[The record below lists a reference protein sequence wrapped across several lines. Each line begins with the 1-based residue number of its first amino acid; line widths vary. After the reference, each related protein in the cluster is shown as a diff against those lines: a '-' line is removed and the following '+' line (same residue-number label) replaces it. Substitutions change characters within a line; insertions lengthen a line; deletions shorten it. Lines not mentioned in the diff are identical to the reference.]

1 MIGSMAQLH
10 EYISVNCPFERVPG
24 FLADYFA
31 TMGEQGD
38 RPAVIELRAPLGEA
52 RLEREV
58 VAHLTPKPGYP
69 GYTRIGITWAPKD
82 GGPYPT
88 FEGVLSASQETDEGC
103 RLDLDGEY
111 TPPLGPVGAVF
122 DLVVGHTIAQGTADN
137 LLHHIRVVLEDAFK
151 AAA

>member
-1 MIGSMAQLH
+1 MAQLH
-10 EYISVNCPFERVPG
+10 EYISVNCPFERVPA

-31 TMGEQGD
+31 KQGELGD
-38 RPAVIELRAPLGEA
+38 RPAVIELRTPVGEA

-58 VAHLTPKPGYP
+58 VAHLSPKPGYP

-88 FEGVLSASQETDEGC
+88 FEGVLSASQETEDGC

-122 DLVVGHTIAQGTADN
+122 DLVLGHNIAEATAND
-137 LLHHIRVVLEDAFK
+137 LLHHIREVLEQAYNP
-151 AAA
+151 AA